1 MGKQRPIDLSGF
13 DEIVKTNKPKELD
26 LSGFD
31 EIVKKKEDFQR
42 GYQFGSKPLSA
53 GSKPSQTQVDT
64 KAPSV
69 LTPKGQVGYQEQV
82 KDFKPIVQKPIFESP
97 RAKQQRESGYEN
109 IAPLL
114 SGLQSTVSSFY
125 KIPRYIYDVFAIP
138 QNLVADLANV
148 PELKANY
155 DNVSKGALNPLSYLE
170 YAGDYTKGK
179 AKEWESKQ
187 RKYDED
193 ITTQLFKSGDYGGA
207 GLQIYDNVI
216 ASAPSIAAMFLSG
229 GVANAAKL
237 GSASSKIAT
246 ALPFASAQNQEL
258 LENQEIPDWLKPVN
272 AAFNGL
278 SEILLEG
285 KFGTTA
291 ILSGATKIAAEKGAD
306 AAIKSTKDFVYN
318 YIKKALSK
326 VQPVTDVVSNAA
338 EEMATTLSQNII
350 ARATGEDPDRGI
362 MDGVFDAGIVGGAQG
377 AGASAIRKGLDVL
390 ANKKSKGKVDDL
402 TKKRDDIVNDLDN
415 DAISDAVKEQLEISL
430 EGINQEI
437 NNTLDENR
445 NEINNLPEETKLEVA
460 ELADKI
466 ETINESLQNETI
478 SETSKTILE
487 QDLKDAQAELDAK
500 FKLSKPTFDTEEQL
514 VEEIRAAEKEFNET
528 GDFAEYQLKINDLN
542 TRLEN
547 LVPAPKDA
555 EIGEPSQDQK
565 LKDIQEGNTVT
576 FTYANESEVPDVLK
590 DKISSVSETN
600 GVKQIRVTLAKSEAD
615 YLLKPQEAPTIDA
628 LKDVK
633 SEAKPL
639 EVSQQEKQAIQP
651 KGKTVF
657 IPNIQ
662 INAPLYDK
670 PQHVEGASVW
680 EGEANNDGTYNIYP
694 NRNNENRG
702 ILLNNRELS
711 ILPLFVE
718 GNSYSKNANKLI
730 VAKPAKIKV
739 ENGKVTQVVEK
750 GEIYYNEIPKKVETI
765 KPQEDAIQVE
775 TAGQVPVL
783 TEAPVGEEVEQG
795 KPQAKDK
802 VVTEEGKEEINPIDK
817 DKGFDNPDFISYN
830 GMFSKEKAT
839 SISQTDIIADEVQ
852 GAKGYHFFYK
862 GKKSRIEMM
871 SPDEYLKRVR
881 EGFKTNKDEN
891 ILDSSKANI
900 NEGVEKGDKI
910 DMPSLDYSNN
920 SFNQEGRNRSLF
932 AKERGEKLIPVLII
946 EDASMADRIAK
957 AKEILSSVKTK
968 ENTTESLIQE
978 AKNKFNLHR
987 DAVEFMR
994 RNIDEIKPELVQEK
1008 TPAQEVKRLR
1018 AKEQAE
1024 LNAAIPNADQYLTNG
1039 KVDRDKLTD
1048 PKDLDKFDDIYD
1060 KYDKLITPLL
1070 PKSETKAGSVGAE
1083 GEVEFTAKGGNK
1095 VVDEKGNPLVLYHG
1109 TSKGL
1114 QAEDLKQSG
1123 QAGDY
1128 GEGIYFATDKREAE
1142 QRNAENIIEANVK
1155 SDKHLVIGS
1164 KEYFDGIYKTLE
1176 KKYGSVIPQYAIGAE
1191 AKKAGYTSIEVERP
1205 EGKWIIAFDGSKIQ
1219 SLKETP
1225 QAEPT
1230 PAKPKAEPRLKP
1242 RVETRIKFTK
1252 AIELFNDI
1260 SAADG
1265 AAKKGTLAR
1274 KRQKFLAQN
1283 PSIKY
1288 IDDNWRKISDQLKAK
1303 GLIETKGNCP

>member
-1 MGKQRPIDLSGF
+1 MAD
-13 DEIVKTNKPKELD
+13 NKDPFAEFGGSLVAKDKDPFAEF
-26 LSGFD
+26 G
-31 EIVKKKEDFQR
+31 
-42 GYQFGSKPLSA
+42 GSKLRGKPLDTDLPT
-53 GSKPSQTQVDT
+53 GSQTSKRGFEPFLPQVPT

-69 LTPKGQVGYQEQV
+69 LTAKGQVGYQEQV
-82 KDFKPIVQKPIFESP
+82 KDFKPIVQKQPPLPKAEKPLSNLESIKNTVYNVANSLKGVLPRLSLTSVDVFEKVIGKDLTGRLASLP
-97 RAKQQRESGYEN
+97 RIEFSNDGVDIVTGRTPEQIRNESIQSLDYLNTQVAPTAGIVEN
-109 IAPLL
+109 ARNFNIPGLAAGVIDAAGGLVSTIIPSAL
-114 SGLQSTVSSFY
+114 SGGSLLVTEMVGGGLYDYNTAKAKSKGVSTEELYKRGDADFGVPAAIGGVGYAMERIGLKGFTNAISKKLAGSGFKKALLLGTEWNKEGLTEWVQVGLDEANVALANGLSVEDAAIAAADKMASVQGLEAYAKGFAGSAAASSTARGLKRLVSPKNKAKVSELEQQKNQSLQ
-125 KIPRYIYDVFAIP
+125 
-138 QNLVADLANV
+138 DLANENI
-148 PELKANY
+148 PIE
-155 DNVSKGALNPLSYLE
+155 
-170 YAGDYTKGK
+170 
-179 AKEWESKQ
+179 AK
-187 RKYDED
+187 
-193 ITTQLFKSGDYGGA
+193 
-207 GLQIYDNVI
+207 
-216 ASAPSIAAMFLSG
+216 
-229 GVANAAKL
+229 NA
-237 GSASSKIAT
+237 I
-246 ALPFASAQNQEL
+246 
-258 LENQEIPDWLKPVN
+258 
-272 AAFNGL
+272 
-278 SEILLEG
+278 
-285 KFGTTA
+285 
-291 ILSGATKIAAEKGAD
+291 
-306 AAIKSTKDFVYN
+306 
-318 YIKKALSK
+318 
-326 VQPVTDVVSNAA
+326 
-338 EEMATTLSQNII
+338 
-350 ARATGEDPDRGI
+350 
-362 MDGVFDAGIVGGAQG
+362 
-377 AGASAIRKGLDVL
+377 LDVL
-390 ANKKSKGKVDDL
+390 ENTNEQIDDL
-402 TKKRDDIVNDLDN
+402 VNIDRKEIEQLSESQAGRVGEINAKIEDIDLAINDANISESTKSILEKQKQELDSELDDII
-415 DAISDAVKEQLEISL
+415 ATPEI
-430 EGINQEI
+430 
-437 NNTLDENR
+437 
-445 NEINNLPEETKLEVA
+445 KLA
-460 ELADKI
+460 
-466 ETINESLQNETI
+466 
-478 SETSKTILE
+478 
-487 QDLKDAQAELDAK
+487 
-500 FKLSKPTFDTEEQL
+500 KPTFDTEEQIIAEGQQAEAEFKQTDDL
-514 VEEIRAAEKEFNET
+514 VTYEQKMKELDDRAK
-528 GDFAEYQLKINDLN
+528 
-542 TRLEN
+542 N
-547 LVPAPKDA
+547 LVPAPEE
-555 EIGEPSQDQK
+555 EIGKPKEVVEIEPIRQLGTGANVYFETDK
-565 LKDIQEGNTVT
+565 YRVNDELKNNKVLLNVQSETSETPI
-576 FTYANESEVPDVLK
+576 ANIEFDNANDAVIIAKELNSKFPKGVPDAILVDKYIEQLK
-590 DKISSVSETN
+590 RDLLVPKP
-600 GVKQIRVTLAKSEAD
+600 KQ
-615 YLLKPQEAPTIDA
+615 
-628 LKDVK
+628 
-633 SEAKPL
+633 
-639 EVSQQEKQAIQP
+639 
-651 KGKTVF
+651 
-657 IPNIQ
+657 
-662 INAPLYDK
+662 
-670 PQHVEGASVW
+670 
-680 EGEANNDGTYNIYP
+680 
-694 NRNNENRG
+694 
-702 ILLNNRELS
+702 
-711 ILPLFVE
+711 
-718 GNSYSKNANKLI
+718 
-730 VAKPAKIKV
+730 
-739 ENGKVTQVVEK
+739 
-750 GEIYYNEIPKKVETI
+750 
-765 KPQEDAIQVE
+765 DAIQVE
-775 TAGQVPVL
+775 KTSESLSKQEDILKDVLELSDDDATVLSYVYNSNLTPEEKKILYRQWKRGVMSVGDIKRMTVIDLEKLKNEDIDKWAKIILERNKGKKIEAEDIDFEEIPKPKKDAVSQSISSQVPVL

-1288 IDDNWRKISDQLKAK
+1288 IDDNWRKISDQLKTK